1 MKRWNSL
8 MAASL
13 ISLTGTTGAMAFDP
27 DKYQAVQNGHSD
39 CVWCD
44 LRGANLSNFDFAG
57 ADLSGADLTEA
68 DLSGADLRNADLTG
82 TDLTAAVLDGTNFT
96 GVEFKGAD
104 LDQVDL
110 TRAVLVGAKLE
121 QANCD
126 WATKFPEA
134 SGLSCMGVTIVR
146 K

>member
-1 MKRWNSL
+1 MKRLNSL
-8 MAASL
+8 IAASL
-13 ISLTGTTGAMAFDP
+13 ITFAGTTGALAFDP
-27 DKYQAVQNGHSD
+27 LKYQAVQNGQRD
-39 CVWCD
+39 CAWCD
-44 LRGANLSNFDFAG
+44 LSGANLSNIDLAG

-82 TDLTAAVLDGTNFT
+82 TDLTAAVLDGTDFT
-96 GVEFKGAD
+96 GVDFKGAD

-126 WATKFPEA
+126 WATKFPEN
-134 SGLSCMGVTIVR
+134 SGLSCVGVTIAR

>member
-1 MKRWNSL
+1 MKRMNSL
-8 MAASL
+8 IAASL
-13 ISLTGTTGAMAFDP
+13 ITFAGATGALAFDP
-27 DKYQAVQNGHSD
+27 SKYQAVQNGQSD
-39 CVWCD
+39 CAWCD
-44 LRGANLSNFDFAG
+44 LSGANLSNMNFAG

-82 TDLTAAVLDGTNFT
+82 TDLTAAVLNGTDFT
-96 GVEFKGAD
+96 GVDFKGAD

-110 TRAVLVGAKLE
+110 TRAVLVGAKIE

-126 WATKFPEA
+126 WATKFPEN